1 MKREDDQQLWD
12 LLGRLAEPKLS
23 PFFARNVLRQV
34 RQEPRL
40 FERARFWLS
49 WRRLVPAS
57 GLALAAIAAI
67 IAFYQ
72 PGPLPRPSEGEPDV
86 VAKIDPQ
93 DYEVVADLDELLASD
108 ENNLWE
114 ENSTL

>member
-1 MKREDDQQLWD
+1 MKREDDQQLWE

-49 WRRLVPAS
+49 WRKLVSAS
-57 GLALAAIAAI
+57 GLALAVIAAI
-67 IAFYQ
+67 IALHQ
-72 PGPLPRPSEGEPDV
+72 PGPRHGRLPYRSSETTWPTGRRV
-86 VAKIDPQ
+86 VGP
-93 DYEVVADLDELLASD
+93 
-108 ENNLWE
+108 
-114 ENSTL
+114 